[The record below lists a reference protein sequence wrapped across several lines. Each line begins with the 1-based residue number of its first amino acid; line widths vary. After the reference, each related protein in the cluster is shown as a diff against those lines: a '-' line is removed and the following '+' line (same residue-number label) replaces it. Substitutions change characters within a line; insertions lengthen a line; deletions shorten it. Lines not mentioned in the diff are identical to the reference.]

1 MGFGFGKKKKNISSD
16 TTPAAADIKTTL
28 DEDGN
33 VEIVSKNFKMKPTQ
47 KLAEQP
53 SSEGNIWI
61 CWGCGQPTD
70 QDICPVCGKRSAQSN
85 NTHTQGA
92 VKNRIQFFRSPFL
105 LYCNA
110 VTAHRLH
117 LFSLHSAKM

>member
-53 SSEGNIWI
+53 SSDGTLGSAGDADSLRIRISVLSAVRN
-61 CWGCGQPTD
+61 
-70 QDICPVCGKRSAQSN
+70 AQSN
-85 NTHTQGA
+85 NNTHKG
-92 VKNRIQFFRSPFL
+92 L
-105 LYCNA
+105 
-110 VTAHRLH
+110 
-117 LFSLHSAKM
+117 

>member
-53 SSEGNIWI
+53 SREGDTWI
-61 CWGCGQPTD
+61 CWA
-70 QDICPVCGKRSAQSN
+70 VRNAQSN

-92 VKNRIQFFRSPFL
+92 VKKL
-105 LYCNA
+105 D
-110 VTAHRLH
+110 
-117 LFSLHSAKM
+117 

>member
-53 SSEGNIWI
+53 SSEGDTWI
-61 CWGCGQPTD
+61 CWD
-70 QDICPVCGKRSAQSN
+70 ADSLRIRISVLSAVRNAQSN
-85 NTHTQGA
+85 NTHKG
-92 VKNRIQFFRSPFL
+92 L
-105 LYCNA
+105 
-110 VTAHRLH
+110 
-117 LFSLHSAKM
+117 

>member
-33 VEIVSKNFKMKPTQ
+33 VEIVSKNFK
-47 KLAEQP
+47 LAEQP
-53 SSEGNIWI
+53 SSEGDTWI

-70 QDICPVCGKRSAQSN
+70 QDICPVCGKKR
-85 NTHTQGA
+85 T
-92 VKNRIQFFRSPFL
+92 K
-105 LYCNA
+105 
-110 VTAHRLH
+110 
-117 LFSLHSAKM
+117 